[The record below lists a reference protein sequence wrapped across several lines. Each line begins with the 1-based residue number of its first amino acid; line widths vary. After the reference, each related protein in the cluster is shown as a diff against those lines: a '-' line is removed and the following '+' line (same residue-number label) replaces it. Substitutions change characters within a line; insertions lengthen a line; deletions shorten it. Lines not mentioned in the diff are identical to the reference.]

1 MSVYVAGALPQSLH
15 VGGKR
20 VATLVRGGAVVWR
33 SEPVNRLATAP
44 ADVPR
49 VETRWPGGVETRGLL
64 VEPASSNVRF
74 PSRDLPDSNTY
85 RDAVGVDR
93 QPGTAF
99 RVVDASASARISAR
113 ADVTIPADT
122 VRRTWSWLVQKRAP
136 ELPIAQFR
144 VDHNGGSGG
153 GRLWLNLDTG
163 TGEASTAAAIG
174 NPTHG
179 VRDVGDWWLVWVS
192 VANGGSDTSTR
203 LWIFPA
209 VSPDVESNADNE
221 LTGEVTIDGLQLE
234 EGVSVPSS
242 RVETV
247 GATAARAADVAS
259 MALAA
264 GEVELTW
271 LDATDTFRSA
281 TVQHGGGTFALPAP
295 EPRVYTSVTLDGAEQ
310 LEPDDLSSVELARA
324 TAGTYIVR
332 R

>member
-1 MSVYVAGALPQSLH
+1 MSVRVNGSAPSGFL

-20 VATLVRGGAVVWR
+20 ATVLLRGGAVVWR
-33 SEPVNRLATAP
+33 GEPVNRLATAP
-44 ADVPR
+44 ADTAR

-64 VEPASSNVRF
+64 IEPASANVRW
-74 PSRDLPDSNTY
+74 PSRDLPDSNTS

-209 VSPDVESNADNE
+209 VYPDLESGADDSLE
-221 LTGEVTIDGLQLE
+221 DEIVVDGLQLE

-242 RVETV
+242 RIETV
-247 GATAARAADVAS
+247 GSAVSRDADVAS

-264 GEVELTW
+264 GTVEVTW
-271 LDATDTFRSA
+271 LDSHDVVQSA
-281 TVQHGGGTFALPAP
+281 TVQHGGGDYVLPAP
-295 EPRVYTSVTLDGAEQ
+295 EPRVYTSVTLDGAER
-310 LEPDDLSSVELARA
+310 LDLDDLSSVELARA
-324 TAGTYIVR
+324 TAGTYMVR